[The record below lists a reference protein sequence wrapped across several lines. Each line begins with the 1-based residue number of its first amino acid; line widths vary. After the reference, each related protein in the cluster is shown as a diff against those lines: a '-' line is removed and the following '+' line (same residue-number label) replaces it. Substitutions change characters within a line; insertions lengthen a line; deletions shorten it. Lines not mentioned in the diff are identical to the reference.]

1 MYVNPA
7 KEASAQ
13 AHNSG
18 TFPWEGS
25 TSEER
30 ASLAKLQTP
39 RKAQVRSAHSAV
51 RSEVS
56 VSAMPSVG
64 CPGHTSHPGLLGNRI
79 AFSLP
84 PFWRGFPGWKIRC
97 VRFCFPSR
105 PLPGDDSRAES
116 GLEGL
121 SWAPGA
127 AHSSLGTVPIP
138 TACGSL
144 CAKLPSTPRLCLPQS
159 GSDPP
164 WEGASALL
172 EPVAVWRLHLL
183 PAVKATPSVRSS
195 RPCSS

>member
-1 MYVNPA
+1 M
-7 KEASAQ
+7 
-13 AHNSG
+13 
-18 TFPWEGS
+18 
-25 TSEER
+25 
-30 ASLAKLQTP
+30 
-39 RKAQVRSAHSAV
+39 RSAHSAV

-121 SWAPGA
+121 SWVLGA
-127 AHSSLGTVPIP
+127 VRSSLGTVPIP

-144 CAKLPSTPRLCLPQS
+144 CAKLPSTPRLVS
-159 GSDPP
+159 
-164 WEGASALL
+164 
-172 EPVAVWRLHLL
+172 
-183 PAVKATPSVRSS
+183 PSVRL
-195 RPCSS
+195 RPALGRSVCLVRASCRVGAALAPGGQGHTKCQEFQALQQLNLFPPLPHTLC

>member
-1 MYVNPA
+1 M
-7 KEASAQ
+7 
-13 AHNSG
+13 
-18 TFPWEGS
+18 
-25 TSEER
+25 
-30 ASLAKLQTP
+30 
-39 RKAQVRSAHSAV
+39 RSAHSAV

-121 SWAPGA
+121 CWAPGA

-144 CAKLPSTPRLCLPQS
+144 CAKLPSTPRFVS
-159 GSDPP
+159 
-164 WEGASALL
+164 
-172 EPVAVWRLHLL
+172 
-183 PAVKATPSVRSS
+183 PSVRLRPALGRSVCLVRAGCRVEAALAPGGQGHTKCQEFQALQQLNLFPWLPHTLCKTRPHWLTSLAQGLTAGS
-195 RPCSS
+195 RGQGLCPVPWN